1 MYGFEDFSGAMCE
14 FCSFFMIFLL
24 SIVWYGANVNFY
36 GFLEKCDKS
45 GLKMIEKCDFG
56 LIFDDLLW
64 FFDEF

>member
-1 MYGFEDFSGAMCE
+1 M
-14 FCSFFMIFLL
+14 
-24 SIVWYGANVNFY
+24 VWNSVNVNFNNINVDFY
-36 GFLEKCDKS
+36 DFLEKCDES